1 MTPDTLLALMFA
13 SYTLPIAFVYC
24 KYRSATAGTRS
35 ISSIITSDEPF
46 LSIMNNTPPPSLH
59 DTVTIRDSNKTLSY
73 CVYARNGGI
82 HYRV

>member
-46 LSIMNNTPPPSLH
+46 LSIMNNTPPPPFIARYRH
-59 DTVTIRDSNKTLSY
+59 YPRFKQDTFLL
-73 CVYARNGGI
+73 
-82 HYRV
+82 RVCS